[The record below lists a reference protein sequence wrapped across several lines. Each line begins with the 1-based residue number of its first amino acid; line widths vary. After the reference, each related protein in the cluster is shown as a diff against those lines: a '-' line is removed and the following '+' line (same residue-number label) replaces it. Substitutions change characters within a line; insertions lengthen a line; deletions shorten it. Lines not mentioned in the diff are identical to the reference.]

1 MDKSR
6 YFVSPDIWL
15 DHRRAAWFPD
25 QSILAVADL
34 HLGYTWAHRHSGQLM
49 PIHVEDDAVTR
60 LAQLVSEYKPRET
73 ILLGDLVHAVLPIPR
88 IESELRNLCDA
99 LCGVTELILVL
110 GNHDRNL
117 SRLSHALSPG
127 LKPRAEHTVAH
138 RLFVHGDSLPDA
150 VSDFIVMGHEH
161 PAISLGDGVA
171 TSQKFPCFL
180 RSERVLVLPA
190 FSQWSAGSNIREG
203 FMSPVAKNAR
213 FLEAIAILGTKL
225 LPVRL
230 S

>member
-6 YFVSPDIWL
+6 YFISPDIWL

-73 ILLGDLVHAVLPIPR
+73 ILLGDLVHAVFPIPK
-88 IESELRNLCDA
+88 IETELRKLCDA

-127 LKPRAEHTVAH
+127 LRPRVEHTVAN
-138 RLFVHGDSLPDA
+138 RLFVHGDALPNA
-150 VSDFIVMGHEH
+150 LGNFIVMGHEH

-203 FMSPVAKNAR
+203 FMSPLANNAR
-213 FLEAIAILGTKL
+213 FVEAIAILGNKL

>member
-6 YFVSPDIWL
+6 YFVGPDIWL
-15 DHRRAAWFPD
+15 DYRRAAWFPD

-34 HLGYTWAHRHSGQLM
+34 HLGYAWAHRHSGQLM
-49 PIHVEDDAVTR
+49 PIQVEDDAVTR
-60 LAQLVSEYKPRET
+60 LEQLVSEYKPRQT
-73 ILLGDLVHAVLPIPR
+73 IVLGDLVHAVLPVPR
-88 IESELRNLCDA
+88 IEAELRHLCDA

-117 SRLSHALSPG
+117 RKLSHALSSD
-127 LKPRAEHTVAH
+127 LKPCSEHTAAP
-138 RLFVHGDSLPDA
+138 RLFVHGDTLPDA
-150 VSDFIVMGHEH
+150 AGDFIVMGHEH

-180 RSERVLVLPA
+180 RSERLLVLPA
-190 FSQWSAGSNIREG
+190 FSQWSAGTNIREG
-203 FMSPVAKNAR
+203 FMSPLAKSAR
-213 FLEAIAILGTKL
+213 FVEAIAILGHKL

-230 S
+230 